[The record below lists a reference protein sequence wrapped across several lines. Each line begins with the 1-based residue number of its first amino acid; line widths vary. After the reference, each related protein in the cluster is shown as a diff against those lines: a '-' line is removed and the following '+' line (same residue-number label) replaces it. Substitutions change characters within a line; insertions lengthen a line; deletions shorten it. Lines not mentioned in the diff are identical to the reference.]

1 MKQINK
7 TPNVILYS
15 MNKKDPIGVLR
26 NINEFKCN
34 YHFNSTSELT
44 FRIPQKV
51 YDSEKYKWIDNPHYD
66 EIKPDMVLYLTDPTE
81 IYKFNGSSVLSDSNY
96 SLKNKDDIPNDNVR
110 PSSNMRFNA
119 NVGLIGFEVQE
130 ETLLF
135 DLGLSKGYIWEW
147 QHYYDSSNHCAE
159 RKAVSD
165 SSEYEGYEGYK
176 HLCCNSYI
184 PVENGDIIAVRSGL
198 TGSSSFPPGS
208 FKYRG
213 FLYENNDST
222 TMVKNIFNSENTAGY
237 HSANPVSRFGVNNI
251 DIEKKRRVKKITAL
265 NNGSI
270 TVTDDDGT
278 PYNISVTEN
287 VYSSGIR
294 GSSSGNVFTA
304 ADSDDIVAGTE
315 YYVGYDVNVST
326 NISDG
331 YVRFDCVDTKATRTV
346 KNGTTT
352 WKWHL
357 IPEGYVQI
365 YSGLRN
371 VTKFNVGAKTPYG
384 IRQVWWVI
392 TNIEEKNDGISKIKT
407 ITAKSYEHTLSKKT
421 FSFSKATMPLF
432 FPDKIYEL
440 ITSSKWRRDL
450 WIDDNLNKKE
460 SKAAQRCN
468 RGVLNQILDYMP
480 EWKIGYVDSEIQSN
494 IPIATL
500 CCKYRTLDEVSNKS
514 IYSFLMDVVEK
525 SYQCFFVFDSENMT
539 INIVSGNPPS
549 VNNNGA
555 PTQDGMVGS
564 ASNIV
569 LTWSNAIKNTN
580 IKATEDRAVTALRVH
595 TAEDEYGMGLINP
608 TGNDI
613 LYNFTA
619 YKSQMQYVADP
630 DKNRT
635 LWEAIVAWQTEYNN
649 QKSSY
654 QSAAQTYVGKLLEII
669 QNESSLSEALAK
681 YRSVTDKINV
691 GAAAAEVNSPYLD
704 YPIHYASIN
713 LEFPASWAKPY
724 LSDLYSASKTYYET
738 LATRDSNVSL
748 RDSNYRTMLDIRNL
762 LTMDYKAAVVNEG
775 YSILSP
781 KEVLELQKFI
791 IEGDWTNKNA
801 TFSENFSASDIIDTL
816 KSVYSEAKIDH
827 DNYISQQCYEFDV
840 SSTNIMNLDG
850 FTKNI
855 EELTLGRMLS
865 LQLDSDDWQFPI
877 LMGYQV
883 DYSNDNNFKMT
894 FDTNYS
900 NKPLK
905 KRFAKLFDAI
915 NQSSSSSNSYT
926 YED

>member
-26 NINEFKCN
+26 NINEFKCD
-34 YHFNSTSELT
+34 YHFNSTSELS
-44 FRIPQKV
+44 FKIPQKV
-51 YDSEKYKWIDNPHYD
+51 YDSEKYEWIDNPNYD
-66 EIKPDMVLYLTDPTE
+66 DIKPDMALYLTDPTE
-81 IYKFNGSSVLSDSNY
+81 IYKFNGSPVLSDSNY
-96 SLKNKDDIPNDNVR
+96 SLKSKNDISINNVR
-110 PSSNMRFNA
+110 PKSNMTFNA
-119 NVGLIGFEVQE
+119 NVGLNGFEVQE

-135 DLGLSKGYIWEW
+135 DLGLSKGYTWEW
-147 QHYYDSSNHCAE
+147 QHYYDSFNKFAE
-159 RKAVSD
+159 RKV
-165 SSEYEGYEGYK
+165 SSENGQYEGYSGYQ
-176 HLCCNSYI
+176 HLCCNSYV
-184 PVENGDIIAVRSGL
+184 PVENGDIIAVRSGAVNSQ
-198 TGSSSFPPGS
+198 TFPIGS
-208 FKYRG
+208 FLFRG

-326 NISDG
+326 NISGG
-331 YVRFDCVDTKATRTV
+331 YVRFDCVDTKATRTA

-357 IPEGYVQI
+357 MPEGYVQI

-407 ITAKSYEHTLSKKT
+407 ITAKSYEHTLSQKM
-421 FSFSKATMPLF
+421 FSLSKATLPLF

-440 ITSSKWRRDL
+440 ITSSNWRRDL
-450 WIDDNLNKKE
+450 WIDDNANKKE

-494 IPIATL
+494 IPVSAL
-500 CCKYRTLDEVSNKS
+500 CCKYRCLEEANNKP

-525 SYQCFFVFDSENMT
+525 AYQCFFIFDSENMT
-539 INIVSGNPPS
+539 INIIRGNPTS
-549 VNNNGA
+549 INSNGA
-555 PTQDGMVGS
+555 PTQDGMIGS
-564 ASNIV
+564 ASNII
-569 LTWSNAIKNTN
+569 LTWNNAIKNTN
-580 IKATEDRAVTALRVH
+580 IKTTEDRAVTALKVH
-595 TAEDEYGMGLINP
+595 TENDEYGMGLINP
-608 TGNDI
+608 TGNNV

-619 YKSQMQYVADP
+619 YKSQMRYVADI

-635 LWEAIVAWQTEYNN
+635 LWKAIEAWQIAYNN
-649 QKSSY
+649 NKMRY
-654 QSAAQTYVGKLLEII
+654 QSAAQIYVDKLLEII
-669 QNESSLSEALAK
+669 KNEASMSEALAK
-681 YRSVTDKINV
+681 YRSVVDKISV
-691 GAAAAEVNSPYLD
+691 GAAAAEVDSPYLD
-704 YPIHYASIN
+704 YPINYASIN

-762 LTMDYKAAVVNEG
+762 LTMDYKTAVANEG

-791 IEGDWTNKNA
+791 VEGDWTNKNA

-840 SSTNIMNLDG
+840 SSTNIVYLDG
-850 FTKNI
+850 FAENI
-855 EELTLGRMLS
+855 EELALGRMLS
-865 LQLDSDDWQFPI
+865 LQLDSGDWQFPI
-877 LMGYQV
+877 LMGYQI
-883 DYSNDNNFKMT
+883 DYSNDQNFKMT

-900 NKPLK
+900 NKPIQ
-905 KRFAKLFDAI
+905 KRFAKLF
-915 NQSSSSSNSYT
+915 SSISQTSVSSNTYT
-926 YED
+926 FED